1 MHCLPRGPVGGVG
14 SFCLRSK
21 VFHQQILISQFN
33 AHSHSHS
40 QIRQPIDRRQEG
52 DRTRALDSNKALSK
66 NVHNFY
72 LPLGAKKYS
81 FSERRSMIKE
91 RRLNLRSSQRIES
104 KTSTGKLLNNES
116 VLLQCNH
123 LDPNQKIDVKKD
135 NPKKPNLN
143 YVSYI
148 LSNDLTNI
156 FMQRQDWSVYSRDL
170 VFQYKDINIVGL
182 EKYMLFVN
190 LLRMLAHARFVY
202 VRMTLLSVN
211 LDEEESCVQVRWSII
226 GLGMLEFCLRYFP
239 DRLWEKNSMER

>member
-1 MHCLPRGPVGGVG
+1 M
-14 SFCLRSK
+14 
-21 VFHQQILISQFN
+21 
-33 AHSHSHS
+33 
-40 QIRQPIDRRQEG
+40 
-52 DRTRALDSNKALSK
+52 
-66 NVHNFY
+66 
-72 LPLGAKKYS
+72 
-81 FSERRSMIKE
+81 
-91 RRLNLRSSQRIES
+91 
-104 KTSTGKLLNNES
+104 
-116 VLLQCNH
+116 
-123 LDPNQKIDVKKD
+123 DVKKD